1 MEILNM
7 EQGYKSMGINMESG
21 EGEDLFP
28 TARVKN
34 DPVKIKTEII
44 NISHTPEESER
55 YRQIEINMMKKNI
68 NNFRDG
74 VDVFKNFQ
82 RVDIF
87 KMTPCASNW
96 NYFNLPNDSQ
106 FITLMSSIE
115 QLGVL
120 QPLILL
126 RDNDSSDIY
135 EILIGNSRHLALV
148 SLYENSQHD
157 EKFRFAPA
165 FILNREEVGEYFIRA
180 MILDSN
186 FSYRDIDQTVL
197 IKAVIERY
205 TILKKSKNYRSESNI
220 AETLSNEFLMSRSTV
235 FNYLCL
241 NKLCEEVMVLL
252 LEKRVKLQSARL
264 LARVNHQTQRMILE
278 KYGIENINILHRVE
292 FLTAANVK
300 TEEGLQQRIDA
311 ANTLVPFTTNL
322 TITINKDLLGD
333 YMKLNA
339 DFNENAMRNFES
351 KFQRNNSYF
360 YFKVGVNEEEMKYY
374 LEQDYIDAKTLGR
387 AKAKNFDELKNYR

>member
-7 EQGYKSMGINMESG
+7 EQGYKAMGINMESG

-28 TARVKN
+28 TARVKS

-44 NISHTPEESER
+44 NISHTPEESEK
-55 YRQIEINMMKKNI
+55 YRQIEIDMMKKNI
-68 NNFRDG
+68 NNFKDG

-87 KMTPCASNW
+87 KMTPCANNW

-197 IKAVIERY
+197 IKALIERY

-252 LEKRVKLQSARL
+252 LEKRIKLQSARY

-292 FLTAANVK
+292 FLTAANV
-300 TEEGLQQRIDA
+300 E
-311 ANTLVPFTTNL
+311 
-322 TITINKDLLGD
+322 
-333 YMKLNA
+333 
-339 DFNENAMRNFES
+339 
-351 KFQRNNSYF
+351 
-360 YFKVGVNEEEMKYY
+360 
-374 LEQDYIDAKTLGR
+374 
-387 AKAKNFDELKNYR
+387 